1 MATPPPEEPSAVLET
16 PRHTGEDTED
26 HPASTSARDEASR
39 ARQPCDERETRRDGV
54 AIARLVALPT
64 AHAALIAWQDGSD
77 EPPVAARRIASLSPA
92 DVGRQVAVLF
102 EGGDAGKP
110 MIIGILEA
118 SPGADGGAEPAASAE
133 SATSAEPASNSAPN
147 TSAERPDA
155 LHLDADQI
163 FLTGREEIVLR
174 CGKASVTLTKSGKV
188 LIRGAYL
195 LNRSSGVNRIK
206 GGSVQIN

>member
-26 HPASTSARDEASR
+26 RPASTSARDEASR
-39 ARQPCDERETRRDGV
+39 AREPCDERETRRDGV

-64 AHAALIAWQDGSD
+64 AHAALIAWQDGRD
-77 EPPVAARRIASLSPA
+77 EPPVAARRIASLSAA
-92 DVGRQVAVLF
+92 DVGREVAVMF

-118 SPGADGGAEPAASAE
+118 APATDGGAEPSASTKAA
-133 SATSAEPASNSAPN
+133 